1 VFHEFVDIA
10 CESDQARAVG
20 WEVRQ
25 DIVRRIEAPISGGL
39 VTFYGVEPLRAIWG
53 CTPNLTIALLAD
65 TVPGSQA
72 PAVQDDADPTRMEPC
87 PRFLRIKGQDIPP
100 VPLLKRDVGEVHGLG
115 QEALLYPGPYTV
127 ITV

>member
-1 VFHEFVDIA
+1 M
-10 CESDQARAVG
+10 
-20 WEVRQ
+20 RQ
-25 DIVRRIEAPISGGL
+25 EIVRGIEAPISGGL
-39 VTFYGVEPLRAIWG
+39 VPFDGVNPLCSIRG

-87 PRFLRIKGQDIPP
+87 LCLLRIKGQDIPP
-100 VPLLKRDVGEVHGLG
+100 VPLLKRNRGEVHGLG
-115 QEALLYPGPYTV
+115 REALVHPGPYTV